1 MKKTKKKKT
10 PTLNLALNVPK
21 NTKELAQLIKRNEG
35 PRLEFKKSTG
45 ELKEGLQTLCAFL
58 NGKGGMV
65 LFGVN
70 RKGVI
75 EGQQVSE
82 QTIHEITAALNRF
95 EPPAP
100 VEIERI
106 KIARGLEVIV
116 LVAKE
121 NFDPVPYTFDGRAF
135 ERVGNTTRKMSQN
148 RYESLLFQRAHAKR
162 RWENELAEDVTLK
175 ELDHEEILRT
185 REAAIEQRRISAG
198 TSRNIGDILDR
209 LGLRV
214 KGVLTNAAQ
223 VLYGTNFLTHYPQ
236 CHLKMGRFR
245 GTEITGEIIDNKQE
259 HMNAFAMVREGMAF
273 LDRTLPLGAKFPE
286 GKIFREDRLAVP
298 ANALREVLLNAV
310 MHRDYSNYMGHVA
323 IVVFDNRV
331 EIRSSGT
338 LPKGVTVDQLSGP
351 HLSEL
356 RNPFIANTFHRT
368 GAVEIWGRGTNRVF
382 AECKRYGIKPP
393 TFEERQG
400 YLIVTF
406 WAQIGPK
413 TKAPSGH
420 QVGTKSALSQ
430 DQVKILELCH
440 EEKTL
445 LELINAIGRKDR
457 TKFRDQFIK
466 PLLEME
472 LLERT
477 IPDKPNSRLQ
487 KYRLTEKGRKIL
499 DE

>member
-1 MKKTKKKKT
+1 MKKAKKKKT
-10 PTLNLALNVPK
+10 STLSWALNVPK
-21 NTKELAQLIKRNEG
+21 NARELALLIKENEG

-82 QTIHEITAALNRF
+82 QTIHEITAALTRF

-106 KIARGLEVIV
+106 KVGRGLEVIV

-245 GTEITGEIIDNKQE
+245 GTEITGEILDNKQE
-259 HMNAFAMVREGMAF
+259 YMHAFAMVREGMAF
-273 LDRTLPLGAKFPE
+273 LDKTLPLGAKFHE
-286 GKIFREDRLAVP
+286 GKIFREDRLPVP
-298 ANALREVLLNAV
+298 PNALREILLNAV
-310 MHRDYSNYMGHVA
+310 MHRDYSDAGGQVA
-323 IVVFDNRV
+323 IAVFDERI
-331 EIRSSGT
+331 EIRSTGR

-356 RNPFIANTFHRT
+356 RNPFIANAFHRT

-406 WAQIGPK
+406 WAQIGPEAK
-413 TKAPSGH
+413 GASRE
-420 QVGTKSALSQ
+420 QVGTKSGLSRE
-430 DQVKILELCH
+430 QVEVLNICR
-440 EEKTL
+440 EEKSL
-445 LELINAIGRKDR
+445 LEIMTPTGRKNR
-457 TKFRDQFIK
+457 TKFSERFIK
-466 PLLEME
+466 PLLEMG
-472 LLERT
+472 LIERT
-477 IPDKPNSRLQ
+477 IPEKPNSRLQ
-487 KYRLTEKGRKIL
+487 KYLLTEK
-499 DE
+499 